1 MIRVVL
7 ENLVKRDA
15 DVAVVDGASLEIR
28 PGELTFILGPS
39 GSGKTTLARLV
50 AGLEPLD
57 DGEIYFDGRL
67 VHEVPPQHR
76 RVGLVSQDESL
87 WPHLTVEENLG
98 YPLKVRG
105 VARRERRAQVADA
118 LGSARLD
125 TLAGKRPAELSGLQ
139 RQRVALARALVL
151 EPDLLILDDPL
162 GRLEVRVRDEFVEE
176 IRRVVSE
183 SETTTL
189 VLTSDA
195 REALALAD
203 HLAVMDLGRIVQSG
217 RPSEV
222 YNRPT
227 DAFVARFLGPINL
240 IQGQVEST
248 DPRGDLVV
256 RTPLGR
262 LVGRSDAGPLPSG
275 SPVTVALRP
284 EALGFGPSAPFDA
297 NRFAATVERLVF
309 LGEGRRIHLRGAN
322 DWPVVALA
330 LQSQSQGLR
339 EGQGLT
345 IHVTPDHV
353 VILPARYSLPTEPT
367 PAPAQ
372 DPAPA
377 PPPTPTPTPTPKATS
392 AGLSS
397 D

>member
-7 ENLVKRDA
+7 ENLVKRFD

-28 PGELTFILGPS
+28 PGELTFLLGPS

-50 AGLEPLD
+50 AGLLPLD

-67 VHEVPPQHR
+67 VHDQPPQAR
-76 RVGLVSQDESL
+76 RVGMVFQDDAL
-87 WPHLTVEENLG
+87 WPDWTVAENVG

-105 VARRERRAQVADA
+105 VGRRDRKVQVANA

-125 TLAGKRPAELSGLQ
+125 SLAQKRPDELSGLQ

-162 GRLEVRVRDEFVEE
+162 GRLEDRVRGEFRDE
-176 IRRVVSE
+176 IRRVVAE
-183 SETTTL
+183 AETTTL
-189 VLTSDA
+189 ILTSDA

-203 HLAVMDLGRIVQSG
+203 QVAVIDLGKIVQSG
-217 RPSEV
+217 PPSLV
-222 YNRPT
+222 YNRPV
-227 DAFVARFLGPINL
+227 DAFVARFLGPVNL
-240 IQGQVEST
+240 IQGQVETT
-248 DPRGDLVV
+248 DPRGELVV

-262 LVGRSDAGPLPSG
+262 LIGRSEAGPLPAG

-284 EALGFGPSAPFDA
+284 EALGIVPNAPFDA

-309 LGEGRRIHLRGAN
+309 LGEVRQVHLRGPN

-330 LQSQSQGLR
+330 LQSQSNALR

-345 IHVTPDHV
+345 VHILPDHV
-353 VILPARYSLPTEPT
+353 IVLPARF
-367 PAPAQ
+367 
-372 DPAPA
+372 APA
-377 PPPTPTPTPTPKATS
+377 PEPVAE
-392 AGLSS
+392 
-397 D
+397 

>member
-7 ENLVKRDA
+7 ENLVKRYDE
-15 DVAVVDGASLEIR
+15 VAVVDGASMEVR
-28 PGELTFILGPS
+28 PGELSYVLGPS
-39 GSGKTTLARLV
+39 GSGKTTLARLI

-67 VHEVPPQHR
+67 VHEIPPQAR
-76 RVGLVSQDESL
+76 RVGLVFQEDAL
-87 WPHLTVEENLG
+87 WPRMTVAENIG

-105 VARRERRAQVADA
+105 VPRRDRKRQVADA
-118 LGSARLD
+118 LGAARLD
-125 TLAGKRPAELSGLQ
+125 TLASKRPDELSGLQ

-162 GRLEVRVRDEFVEE
+162 GRLEARVRDEFLDE
-176 IRRVVSE
+176 IRRVVAE
-183 SETTTL
+183 VETTTL
-189 VLTSDA
+189 ILTSDA

-203 HLAVMDLGRIVQSG
+203 QLAVMDLGKIVQSG
-217 RPSEV
+217 PPAEV
-222 YNRPT
+222 YNRPI

-262 LVGRSDAGPLPSG
+262 LIGRAGAGPLPSG
-275 SPVTVALRP
+275 APVTVALRP
-284 EALGFGPSAPFDA
+284 EALEIGPNAAIDA

-309 LGEGRRIHLRGAN
+309 LGEVRQIHLRAAN

-330 LQSQSQGLR
+330 LQSQSQSLR

-345 IHVTPDHV
+345 VHVRPDHV
-353 VILPARYSLPTEPT
+353 VV
-367 PAPAQ
+367 
-372 DPAPA
+372 
-377 PPPTPTPTPTPKATS
+377 
-392 AGLSS
+392 LSS
-397 D
+397 RFAQTPEPVEG

>member
-7 ENLVKRDA
+7 ENLVKRFEG
-15 DVAVVDGASLEIR
+15 VAVVDGASMEVR
-28 PGELTFILGPS
+28 PGELTFLLGPS

-50 AGLEPLD
+50 AGLEKLD

-67 VHEVPPQHR
+67 VQDQPPQAR
-76 RVGLVSQDESL
+76 RVGLLFQEDAL
-87 WPHLTVEENLG
+87 WPHLTVAENLA

-105 VARRERRAQVADA
+105 AGRRDLKAKVAEA
-118 LGSARLD
+118 LGVARLD
-125 TLAGKRPAELSGLQ
+125 TLAGKRPEALSGLQ
-139 RQRVALARALVL
+139 RQRVSLARVLVL

-162 GRLEVRVRDEFVEE
+162 GRLEDRVRGEFRDE
-176 IRRVVSE
+176 IRRVVTE
-183 SETTTL
+183 AETTTL
-189 VLTSDA
+189 ILMSDA

-203 HLAVMDLGRIVQSG
+203 QLAVMDLGKIVQSG
-217 RPSEV
+217 PPAEV
-222 YNRPT
+222 YNRPI

-262 LVGRSDAGPLPSG
+262 LIGRAGVGPLASG

-284 EALGFGPSAPFDA
+284 EALEIGPNAATDA

-309 LGEGRRIHLRGAN
+309 LGEVRQIHLRAAN

-330 LQSQSQGLR
+330 LQSQSQSLR

-345 IHVTPDHV
+345 VHVRPDHV
-353 VILPARYSLPTEPT
+353 VVLASKFAQAPEPSQ
-367 PAPAQ
+367 P
-372 DPAPA
+372 
-377 PPPTPTPTPTPKATS
+377 ATS
-392 AGLSS
+392 T
-397 D
+397 

>member
-7 ENLVKRDA
+7 ENLVKRYDE
-15 DVAVVDGASLEIR
+15 VAVVDGTSLEIR

-67 VHEVPPQHR
+67 VHEVPPQLR

-87 WPHLTVEENLG
+87 WPHLTVEENLA

-105 VARRERRAQVADA
+105 VARRDRRAQVADA

-183 SETTTL
+183 AETTTL

-203 HLAVMDLGRIVQSG
+203 HLAVMDLGRVVQSG

-222 YNRPT
+222 YNRPA

-240 IQGQVEST
+240 IQGQVESS

-262 LVGRSDAGPLPSG
+262 LIGRSDAGPLPSG

-284 EALGFGPSAPFDA
+284 EALGFGPNAPLDA

-309 LGEGRRIHLRGAN
+309 LGEGRRIHLRGGN

-339 EGQGLT
+339 EGQSLT

-353 VILPARYSLPTEPT
+353 VILPARYSLPTEP
-367 PAPAQ
+367 APAQ
-372 DPAPA
+372 APA
-377 PPPTPTPTPTPKATS
+377 HEPPPPPTPPPKATS